1 MTTPGIVMAP
11 PESFRSGAACGTTA
25 RCQVAADLLRS
36 MARYTVERPTQKRSA
51 SSAVLCPPVWNNS
64 TRWALLH

>member
-1 MTTPGIVMAP
+1 MVAGHADGWTHFLPRLLSVAEGGVAGDEGWTP
-11 PESFRSGAACGTTA
+11 TA

-51 SSAVLCPPVWNNS
+51 SSAVLCSPV
-64 TRWALLH
+64 